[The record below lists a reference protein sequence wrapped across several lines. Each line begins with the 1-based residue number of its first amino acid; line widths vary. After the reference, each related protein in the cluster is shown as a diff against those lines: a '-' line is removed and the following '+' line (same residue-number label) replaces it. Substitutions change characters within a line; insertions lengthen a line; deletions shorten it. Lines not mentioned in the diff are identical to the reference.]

1 MIIHT
6 NIYNSKKLVIGTA
19 QFGLNYG
26 VANKKGQVGKVEIES
41 ILNFAYKNGIN
52 TLDTAKIYGESEK
65 SIGDYLKNT
74 NNKWNVITKIK
85 HTGDSILKQLED
97 SREKLTVNPSI
108 LLAHTAELYLHK
120 KFQSML
126 QKAKLEK
133 LISRVGVSLYN
144 EREIN
149 QVLEM
154 EQKPDIIQLPM
165 NILDTRLYRSGVLG
179 NLFNKGIEIHIR
191 SVFLQ
196 GLFYLTKTDLRRRF
210 CDVVPHLNQL
220 ESIALRYNL
229 TIAEL
234 SLLWIVSLKE
244 ISKVIIGIDNL
255 NQLKE
260 HLRTL
265 KKSIDISVF
274 EEALSI
280 CYNNEKIL
288 NPSLWQIK

>member
-1 MIIHT
+1 MSTDLIKNNKII
-6 NIYNSKKLVIGTA
+6 LGTA
-19 QFGLNYG
+19 QFGMDYG
-26 VANKKGQVGKVEIES
+26 IANQSGKVNNREIES
-41 ILNFAYKNGIN
+41 ILNFAYENGIN

-65 SIGDYLKNT
+65 SIGNYLKNT
-74 NNKWNVITKIK
+74 NKKWNVITKIK
-85 HTGDSILKQLED
+85 HTEDSILKQLND
-97 SREKLTVNPSI
+97 SREKLTIDPSI
-108 LLAHTAELYLHK
+108 LLAHTAELYINK
-120 KFQSML
+120 KFQLML
-126 QKAKLEK
+126 QKIKVGK
-133 LISRVGVSLYN
+133 LIHTIGVSLYN
-144 EREIN
+144 EKEIN

-154 EQKPDIIQLPM
+154 EIKPEIIQLPI
-165 NILDTRLYRSGVLG
+165 NILDTRLYRSGILSE
-179 NLFNKGIEIHIR
+179 LCKRGIEIHVR

-196 GLFYLTKTDLRRRF
+196 GLFYLSKTDLRSRF
-210 CDVVPHLNQL
+210 YDVVPHLNQL
-220 ESIALRYNL
+220 ESIALRYSL